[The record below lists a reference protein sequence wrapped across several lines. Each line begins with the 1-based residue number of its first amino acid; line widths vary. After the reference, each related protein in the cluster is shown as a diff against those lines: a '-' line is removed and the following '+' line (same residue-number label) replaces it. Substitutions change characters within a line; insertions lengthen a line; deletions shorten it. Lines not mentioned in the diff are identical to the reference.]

1 MKLKKEINKKKRI
14 KTNQIAIKKM
24 MIKLYAKTKWNDTC
38 ILWQGE
44 KREKEGGEDKSLS

>member
-1 MKLKKEINKKKRI
+1 
-14 KTNQIAIKKM
+14 M

-44 KREKEGGEDKSLS
+44 EREKEGGEDKSLS